1 MLAHAPPPRILF
13 IEPSTHHYLYCAPR
27 IRRSAVHITIRHTF
41 LPPSTIITRKA
52 LRHSLHQIFVDQI
65 RSKIEKRVRYL
76 AKLLYAPRSHQE
88 SWCGWLGCCWSVM
101 LYIGITPQ
109 LFILFIWVALRC
121 TCDLISIV
129 RHKEILWSAHCV
141 HRQVLFVLSCD
152 SANTQLFAW
161 FNAHSKFSSL

>member
-76 AKLLYAPRSHQE
+76 AKLLYAPRSGIMM
-88 SWCGWLGCCWSVM
+88 WVTWLLLICYVVYRYYPTSF
-101 LYIGITPQ
+101 YIVYLSRIKVHLRFDFYCSTQGNIMKC
-109 LFILFIWVALRC
+109 ALC
-121 TCDLISIV
+121 TSTGTFCVVLRFCKHPIV
-129 RHKEILWSAHCV
+129 RLI
-141 HRQVLFVLSCD
+141 
-152 SANTQLFAW
+152 
-161 FNAHSKFSSL
+161 